1 VQGVCIVYDTIAR
14 SADFKQGKENV
25 ILQLGLQPDPRLPDV
40 PLATVLAKND
50 SDKQALNLFI
60 LRAAVGRPFVA
71 GPDVPEDRIAVLR
84 DAFAASMKDP
94 GLVEDAQR
102 AGIHPHY
109 VSAQQIADVIAAAY
123 ATPPAA
129 IERLKRAYGR

>member
-1 VQGVCIVYDTIAR
+1 MCIVYDTVAR
-14 SADFKQGKENV
+14 SASFKQGKLN
-25 ILQLGLQPDPRLPDV
+25 ILLQLGLKPDPRLPDV
-40 PLATVLAKND
+40 PLASILQAKTE
-50 SDKQALNLFI
+50 SDKQALDLFI

-71 GPDVPEDRIAVLR
+71 GPGVPEDRIAALR

-94 GLVEDAQR
+94 ALLQDAER

-109 VSAQQIADVIAAAY
+109 VSAKEIADVIAAAY

-129 IERLKRAYGR
+129 VERLKRNAYGR